1 MNRPTTFQILLG
13 LSIVILC
20 SCNNHPSEEKKAGV
34 TTAVPQ
40 LKEDNISYSADTVTM
55 NGYVVYADST
65 TEKRPAV
72 LVVHEWWGL
81 NDYAKKR
88 ARQLTELGYIAMA
101 VDMFGN
107 GRTADN
113 PDQAMALAMP
123 FYQNPQLAKTRLDAA
138 LAKLK
143 SYPQTDT
150 SRIAAIGYCY
160 GGYSVLNAAKLG
172 ADLNGVVVFHGN
184 LGGAPP
190 IRPMKAEVLVC
201 NGGDD
206 KLVPE
211 QEINSFKKQMDSVG
225 RSYTFKSY
233 PGALHSFTNSLA
245 SENGKKFNMPLAY
258 NAEADKNSWND
269 MKEFL
274 HRIFSK

>member
-1 MNRPTTFQILLG
+1 MYRPTTFQLLLG
-13 LSIVILC
+13 ISIVILA

-40 LKEDNISYSADTVTM
+40 LKEDNITYSADTVNM
-55 NGYVVYADST
+55 NGYVVYSDST
-65 TEKRPAV
+65 PEKRPAV

-81 NDYAKKR
+81 NDYSKKR
-88 ARQLTELGYIAMA
+88 ARQLAELGYIAMA

-107 GRTADN
+107 GKTAEN

-123 FYQNPQLAKTRLDAA
+123 FYQNPQLAKARLDAA

-172 ADLNGVVVFHGN
+172 ADLKGVVVFHGN

-190 IRPMKAEVLVC
+190 IKPMKAEVLVC

-233 PGALHSFTNSLA
+233 PGALHAYTNPLA
-245 SENGKKFNMPLAY
+245 TENGKKFNMPIAY
-258 NAEADKNSWND
+258 NADADKNSWND

-274 HRIFSK
+274 NRIFAK